1 MISLLY
7 KKNLKM
13 NKFSGKLLELLDDV
27 TGIFIVE
34 KEDNISTRNLIIDK
48 GVYLILDDLG
58 DKRNCYIEILYY
70 NNVVLLT
77 YIPKICRII

>member
-1 MISLLY
+1 
-7 KKNLKM
+7 M

-34 KEDNISTRNLIIDK
+34 KKDNIATKNLIVDK
-48 GVYLILDDLG
+48 GIYLILDVIDDLG
-58 DKRNCYIEILYY
+58 DKRNCYIEILHY